1 MILTSS
7 IHDPTLGRACMCY
20 SNQTAQWHLRHGRY
34 SPLPPFKRPSSPHT
48 QTHTRTRKRK
58 RTRTHAHA
66 HAYTRTLQHTLSRA
80 HTHATTKNERAHLAF
95 DLLWSSSLA
104 EEFLAIDLFCDL
116 SLRPD
121 YDRSKTVWLFN
132 ESDIQ
137 TNPSFGSNLPST

>member
-58 RTRTHAHA
+58 RTRTR
-66 HAYTRTLQHTLSRA
+66 TRTSTRSLTLTHTRT
-80 HTHATTKNERAHLAF
+80 HTEREIHRRQSYNTPLF
-95 DLLWSSSLA
+95 SGVNKIFLKLTSLV
-104 EEFLAIDLFCDL
+104 LPDRV
-116 SLRPD
+116 RPIKTGKVTD
-121 YDRSKTVWLFN
+121 YF
-132 ESDIQ
+132 
-137 TNPSFGSNLPST
+137 